1 MNQHDDAGEINTV
14 NSNLIRFNQ
23 KQVKEAKAA
32 RKLQHVGGLSLTSLL
47 RMIDSGSLINSPVTR
62 EAVHNTIKMWGPS
75 VPSMKGKTTR
85 SSPDS
90 VDINVEHIT
99 IIPPYILENH
109 ANIVICVD
117 VMKVNK
123 VPFLVTIGAVVKFGS
138 ASELRNMK
146 TSTIAAALIVVLE
159 IYHNRGFRIICIA
172 CDNAFDPL
180 IQNH

>member
-1 MNQHDDAGEINTV
+1 MA
-14 NSNLIRFNQ
+14 
-23 KQVKEAKAA
+23 
-32 RKLQHVGGLSLTSLL
+32 GLSLTSLL

-109 ANIVICVD
+109 ANIVLCVD

-123 VPFLVTIGAVVKFGS
+123 VPFLAIIGTIVKFGS
-138 ASELRNMK
+138 VSELRNMK
-146 TSTIAAALIVVLE
+146 TLTITAVLTVALQ
-159 IYHNRGFRIICIA
+159 IYHNTGFRVICIA
-172 CDNAFDPL
+172 YDNAF
-180 IQNH
+180 